1 MNALQL
7 AWRYVRYHRMKS
19 LLMVLCIV
27 LTVSLPLVLGI
38 LLAQFNRQIVA
49 RANSTPAVVGAKGSK
64 LDLVMHSLYF
74 QSPVSAAIA
83 SAEAHEV
90 GDRGRVIPLH
100 CRITAQG
107 VPVVGTGLEYFEFR
121 GLTLASGDGLA
132 RLGDCVLGASAARR
146 LGLAS
151 GDSIL
156 TDRTNMFEIT
166 GNYPLKMRITGILN
180 QTNSP
185 DDDVIFVDIKTAWVV
200 EGYGHGHDDVTAS
213 HDPNL
218 VMDRDD
224 DSVILSPA
232 VLPYTEITD
241 ENIGSFHFH
250 GDFGDF
256 PATALIV
263 IPNDPRAEALLQGHF
278 DRAESRSQ
286 MARPLSEVESLM
298 AMVFR
303 VQKFFQA
310 NALLIGISTLLLL
323 ALVVALSIRLR
334 EGEMSTMFKIGCSRG
349 TMASLIVAELAI
361 VLCAASVIVAAITLF
376 ALANADVLVSR
387 WMAGQAAVL
396 FFI

>member
-1 MNALQL
+1 VKALQL

-19 LLMVLCIV
+19 LLMMLCIV

-49 RANSTPAVVGAKGSK
+49 RANSTPAVIGAKGSK

-74 QSPVSAAIA
+74 RSPVTSTIA
-83 SAEAHEV
+83 SAEAWEV
-90 GDRGRVIPLH
+90 GDRGRVIPIH
-100 CRITAQG
+100 CRITANG

-121 GLTLASGDGLA
+121 GLSLASGDGLG
-132 RLGDCVLGASAARR
+132 RLGDCVLGSAAARR
-146 LGLAS
+146 LGLVS

-156 TDRTNMFEIT
+156 TDRTNMFEIA

-180 QTNSP
+180 PTNSP

-200 EGYGHGHDDVTAS
+200 EGFGHGHDDVTAS
-213 HDPNL
+213 HDQNL
-218 VMDRDD
+218 VMERDE
-224 DSVILSPA
+224 DSVTLSPA
-232 VLPYTEITD
+232 VLPYTEVTD

-250 GDFGDF
+250 GDFGEF

-263 IPNDPRAEALLQGHF
+263 IPDDERADALLQGHF

-286 MARPLSEVESLM
+286 MARPVTEVESLM

-310 NALLIGISTLLLL
+310 NALLIGMSTLLLL

-334 EGEMSTMFKIGCSRG
+334 AGEMETMFKIGCSRG

-361 VLCAASVIVAAITLF
+361 VLCAAAVVIAGITVV
-376 ALANADVLVSR
+376 ALANADALVSR
-387 WMAGQAAVL
+387 WMASPACL
-396 FFI
+396 FPFI